1 MKRFDRVA
9 AGIVFALAAVL
20 GPRGAEARDVTI
32 ELMNAQGQPIG
43 HATIAPESGGVGL
56 RVDVTGLAPGS
67 HGIHFHEVGKCEP
80 PSFASA
86 GGHFN
91 PDGKH
96 HGLDNPAGP
105 HAGDFPN
112 LVVGPDGSAHASF
125 VSPRVTLA
133 TDGHGLFRS
142 GGTSLVIHA
151 DPDDEK
157 TDPAGNSGAR
167 IACGVIAR

>member
-1 MKRFDRVA
+1 MKRFDRVT
-9 AGIVFALAAVL
+9 AGVVFALAAAL
-20 GPRGAEARDVTI
+20 GPRGADARDVTI

-43 HATIAPESGGVGL
+43 RATVAPESGGVRL

-86 GGHFN
+86 AGHFN

-112 LVVGPDGSAHASF
+112 LIAGPAGSAQASF
-125 VSPRVTLA
+125 LDSRFVRTAYRRNVARAEGCPLEQA
-133 TDGHGLFRS
+133 L
-142 GGTSLVIHA
+142 LVQ
-151 DPDDEK
+151 
-157 TDPAGNSGAR
+157 N
-167 IACGVIAR
+167 VY